1 MWDFKLVSL
10 ITALAFTSAL
20 FPVLLVYA
28 LQEHAY
34 LPASPKL
41 LLLAGLVQL
50 TLLLLP
56 SASNA
61 GNSED
66 GNPSRKLSRARSS
79 SSSSSGSSG
88 SKPVSCQVSR
98 TVSSPIAEKDWRP
111 RDEHSNPL
119 YVAVRWYSQDL
130 RVPILLEESPPTSST
145 SSNTSQSRPA
155 CSYWLM
161 LLLSAICSVA
171 ADNILLGLL
180 SDMPCYAFS
189 QLALFKVVAMVLF
202 HSSHK
207 RSALNNS
214 FGAAGHVALG
224 VLVSAVCVGQGVFGG
239 RPIHPAAFPED
250 PHILQILVETS
261 AHTPVRPGV
270 VVGLGIL
277 AALLSALA
285 SHLSCLAQAQPQ
297 PQQQAQRQQK
307 QHLVVQCLLGVL
319 CNLVWLL
326 FTDADLSFLEDMVPA
341 HWQAVLLL
349 GAAGMLSS
357 ALSCWPASEGVI
369 AMAYAYQAAVMLSAW
384 VSGLFLQAPQG
395 TVFACSSLVVGMAV
409 LWLHNGQVQP
419 GVQQLS
425 WGIKAGAQGD
435 SSAGASCGPEGC
447 SYHSLSE
454 RWKGRLS
461 NRHELFKYLSSHSW
475 AVITMGLLLLTC
487 CYQAAYL
494 VSQPKPLTFRHPS
507 TAQTLAKAG
516 ITTKALQAVTTTPF
530 PVTALY
536 TTSRAKQGLPPVTGR
551 SGRGV
556 AHKAAA
562 STDQFSSAWPLC
574 PALTC
579 SRDAACTSNNSS
591 CCAHLHLHMLAFWDA
606 FMYSRGLAGHYV
618 ALYDTLS
625 DAALSS
631 SAKPD
636 AGALHLGVSAQ
647 AVLALEQPC
656 YKQELW
662 QHGYAFFLQGNTWR
676 LCAHRGHPLHVFRR
690 SMHPARHLTPSHA
703 QDHLSLHPMWHH
715 TQQGAGSQQGYKQ
728 TDTQQPGTISRVAR
742 LLRSEPPV
750 MELASWKLCSSGA
763 VLAADGSSTVSIDG
777 LKLPRP
783 VQADQQLLQKYQPGT
798 ADTPA
803 DAAGRSRAA
812 CGKLVAEL
820 VARITAIQI

>member
-1 MWDFKLVSL
+1 MWDIKLVSL

-41 LLLAGLVQL
+41 LLLAGLFQL

-61 GNSED
+61 GFNSKESK
-66 GNPSRKLSRARSS
+66 PSRRLSRARSS
-79 SSSSSGSSG
+79 RSSG
-88 SKPVSCQVSR
+88 SKQVSDQVSR
-98 TVSSPIAEKDWRP
+98 AGSSDNSEKGWRP
-111 RDEHSNPL
+111 RNEHSDPL
-119 YVAVRWYSQDL
+119 YISVRWDSQDL
-130 RVPILLEESPPTSST
+130 RVPILLEETSPTST
-145 SSNTSQSRPA
+145 SNTSTGGSQSGPA
-155 CSYWLM
+155 SSYWLM

-189 QLALFKVVAMVLF
+189 QLALLKVVAIALIN
-202 HSSHK
+202 SSHK
-207 RSALNNS
+207 RSALNTS

-224 VLVSAVCVGQGVFGG
+224 VLVAAVCVGQGLFGG
-239 RPIHPAAFPED
+239 RPMHPAAFPED

-261 AHTPVRPGV
+261 AHTPVRPGA
-270 VVGLGIL
+270 VVGLGFL
-277 AALLSALA
+277 AALLSAMA

-307 QHLVVQCLLGVL
+307 QHLVVQCVLGVL

-357 ALSCWPASEGVI
+357 VLSCWPSNEGVM
-369 AMAYAYQAAVMLSAW
+369 AMAYAYQAAVVLSAW

-395 TVFACSSLVVGMAV
+395 TVFACSSLVAGMAV

-419 GVQQLS
+419 SAQQLP
-425 WGIKAGAQGD
+425 WGIKAGAQED
-435 SSAGASCGPEGC
+435 TSAGTSCRLEGY
-447 SYHSLSE
+447 SYQSLSE

-461 NRHELFKYLSSHSW
+461 NRHELFNYLSTHSW
-475 AVITMGLLLLTC
+475 AVITMVLLLITC

-494 VSQPKPLTFRHPS
+494 MSQPKPLTFKHPS
-507 TAQTLAKAG
+507 TAPALTKAG

-530 PVTALY
+530 PITALY
-536 TTSRAKQGLPPVTGR
+536 TTSRAKQGLPSVTGK

-556 AHKAAA
+556 ARGAA
-562 STDQFSSAWPLC
+562 STDQYSSAWPLC

-579 SRDAACTSNNSS
+579 SRDASCTSSNSS

-606 FMYSRGLAGHYV
+606 FMHSRGLDGHYV
-618 ALYDTLS
+618 ALYDTLG
-625 DAALSS
+625 DATLSS
-631 SAKPD
+631 LAKPD
-636 AGALHLGVSAQ
+636 AEALHMGVSAQ
-647 AVLALEQPC
+647 AVFALEQPC
-656 YKQELW
+656 FKQELW
-662 QHGYAFFLQGNTWR
+662 QHGYAFFLQGKTWR

-703 QDHLSLHPMWHH
+703 EDHLSLHPMWNH
-715 TQQGAGSQQGYKQ
+715 TQLDAGGQQGHKQ
-728 TDTQQPGTISRVAR
+728 AAAQQLGTISRVAR
-742 LLRSEPPV
+742 LLKSEPPA
-750 MELASWKLCSSGA
+750 MKLASWKLCSSGA

-783 VQADQQLLQKYQPGT
+783 VQADQQLLENYQAGT
-798 ADTPA
+798 ADTAA
-803 DAAGRSRAA
+803 DAAGHSREA
-812 CGKLVAEL
+812 CGKLIAEL